1 MNVKGLSIQQIMNI
15 DLDTFNSL
23 KESDLRHIT
32 SRLVSAGN
40 KRIRRLEKLDI
51 NSPAY
56 QSLGDNKRFSTKL
69 DANTSVTQRVNRLRQ
84 EFARVRSFLT
94 LKTSTARGY
103 QTFKKETFKRLSREL
118 NMSEKTIKTNLDID
132 RLFRLHKEMKKTGVI
147 PSYRGSEGSE
157 QARNMIAEILVRNP
171 KISDEEL
178 KEYFENAFNDWYEQ
192 KQKESD
198 NIENETEE
206 SDL

>member
-15 DLDTFNSL
+15 DLNTFNSL

-56 QSLGDNKRFSTKL
+56 QSLGNNKRFSTKL
-69 DANTSVTQRVNRLRQ
+69 DTSVSSQQRVNRLRQ
-84 EFARVRSFLT
+84 EFSRIRSFLT
-94 LKTSTARGY
+94 SKTSTARGY
-103 QTFKKETFKRLSREL
+103 QSFKKETFKRLSREL
-118 NMSEKTIKTNLDID
+118 NMSEKTIKKNLDID
-132 RLFRLHKEMKKTGVI
+132 RLFKLHHEMQKTGII
-147 PSYRGSEGSE
+147 PSYRGSQGSL

-171 KISDEEL
+171 NMTDDEL
-178 KEYFENAFNDWYEQ
+178 KDYFENAFEDWYEQ
-192 KQKESD
+192 KELEDIEDETDESD
-198 NIENETEE
+198 F
-206 SDL
+206 

>member
-56 QSLGDNKRFSTKL
+56 QSLGNNKRFSTKL
-69 DANTSVTQRVNRLRQ
+69 DTSVSSQQRVNRLRQ
-84 EFARVRSFLT
+84 EFSRIRSFLT
-94 LKTSTARGY
+94 SKTSTARGY
-103 QTFKKETFKRLSREL
+103 QSFKKETFKRLSREL
-118 NMSEKTIKTNLDID
+118 NMSEKTIKKNLDID
-132 RLFRLHKEMKKTGVI
+132 RLFKLHHEMQKTGII
-147 PSYRGSEGSE
+147 PSYRGSQGSL

-171 KISDEEL
+171 NMTDDEL
-178 KEYFENAFNDWYEQ
+178 KDYFENAFEDWYEQ
-192 KQKESD
+192 KELEDIEDETDESD
-198 NIENETEE
+198 F
-206 SDL
+206 

>member
-1 MNVKGLSIQQIMNI
+1 MKVKGLSIQQIMNI

-56 QSLGDNKRFSTKL
+56 QSLGNNKRFSTKL
-69 DANTSVTQRVNRLRQ
+69 DTSVSSQQRVNRLRQ
-84 EFARVRSFLT
+84 EFSRIRSFLT
-94 LKTSTARGY
+94 SKTSTARGY
-103 QTFKKETFKRLSREL
+103 QSFKKETFKRLSREL
-118 NMSEKTIKTNLDID
+118 NMSEKTIKKNLDVD
-132 RLFRLHKEMKKTGVI
+132 RLFKLHHEMQKTGII
-147 PSYRGSEGSE
+147 PSYRGSQGSL

-171 KISDEEL
+171 NMTDDEL
-178 KEYFENAFNDWYEQ
+178 KDYFENAFEDWYEQ
-192 KQKESD
+192 KELEDIEDETDESD
-198 NIENETEE
+198 F
-206 SDL
+206 